1 MKEGSIGFSILFM
14 IAILFLAIWSL
25 IEQIEEN
32 KREQQHVDP
41 LSFVS
46 GDRLQV

>member
-14 IAILFLAIWSL
+14 IAILFLALWSL

-32 KREQQHVDP
+32 KREQQPVDP
-41 LSFVS
+41 LSFVR